1 MHAPYRPMGNL
12 KKEKKRG
19 ILTVVYVYFV
29 LALAC
34 PLYLQYTVAEDKRRR
49 KISATLFLKFLN

>member
-49 KISATLFLKFLN
+49 KISATFF

>member
-12 KKEKKRG
+12 KKEKQRG

-34 PLYLQYTVAEDKRRR
+34 PLYLQYMVAKDNRRR
-49 KISATLFLKFLN
+49 KIVAKFF